1 MYRFSFLVADTED
14 SDVYSPFHG
23 EDRKLRFEDSLCS
36 NDGWM
41 TGGSEEAKQLRV
53 TNVFGIYGH
62 LSA

>member
-1 MYRFSFLVADTED
+1 MYRFSFFVADTED

-36 NDGWM
+36 NDG
-41 TGGSEEAKQLRV
+41 GSEEAKQLRV